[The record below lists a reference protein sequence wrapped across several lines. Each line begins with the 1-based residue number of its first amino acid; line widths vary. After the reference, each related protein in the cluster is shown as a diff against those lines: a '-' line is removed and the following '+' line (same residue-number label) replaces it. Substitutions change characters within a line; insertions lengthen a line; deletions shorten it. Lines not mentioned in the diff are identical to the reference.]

1 MTKKVYCRDNL
12 CYNLYDFYLE
22 ERVLTIREELDLFIE
37 RADDFI
43 ESKYILADIKI
54 VNLLKA
60 IASSETL
67 LALFKNC
74 LTDFDY
80 FEAKKKYLVKNRFQ
94 GGDKGEF
101 ILPPNSR
108 ELLAFIFNVL
118 VDIDNKNID
127 LGEFINKYF
136 FVDGSFSSG
145 YDAFV
150 NAMIKPFRNSVKIL
164 MENVIAGSLQ
174 DPVEALVEEENKR
187 IQQAELEKKN
197 AEKEKALMQKAYGA
211 SVKAIKQLL
220 LEDKQKVK
228 AKKLTEEKKKEIT
241 LVIDMLANVVES
253 EDADAI
259 EYAFV
264 AYKYV
269 AKSYK
274 CIFFGR
280 IKRLTVLLKDVFNG
294 I

>member
-1 MTKKVYCRDNL
+1 M
-12 CYNLYDFYLE
+12 
-22 ERVLTIREELDLFIE
+22 TIREELDLFIDRTDE
-37 RADDFI
+37 FV

-54 VNLLKA
+54 VNILKA

-67 LALFKNC
+67 IALFKNC

-80 FEAKKKYLVKNRFQ
+80 FEAQKKYLVKNRFQ

-101 ILPPNSR
+101 VLPPNSR

-118 VDIDNKNID
+118 VDIDAKNID

-145 YDAFV
+145 YDAFI
-150 NAMIKPFRNSVKIL
+150 NGMIKPFRNSVKLL
-164 MENVIAGSLQ
+164 MENVLAGNLQ

-187 IQQAELEKKN
+187 IKQAQIDAEN
-197 AEKEKALMQKAYGA
+197 MEKEKALMQKAYGA
-211 SVKAIKQLL
+211 SVKAIRGML

-228 AKKLTEEKKKEIT
+228 NGRLDEQDKKEIV
-241 LVIDMLANVVES
+241 LVIDMLANVLES
-253 EDADAI
+253 EDVDAI

-269 AKSYK
+269 AKAFRRY
-274 CIFFGR
+274 FRRR
-280 IKRLTVLLKDVFNG
+280 IKEITVLLKDVYNA